1 VLERM
6 GIISAEQD
14 AIAQAEKA
22 YMDKIK
28 AQEGKY
34 DERLAKVDDER
45 TRDQYANLA
54 SFFAR
59 MGTTSTRRGGL
70 LGIVDA
76 GLQVAPESIAAM
88 KATNKE
94 ARNRADSLQDSKDA
108 AERLRLKEDL
118 GMKVS
123 ARERRLANE
132 KIEREEKQ
140 FAQSLQFKYDELDA
154 SIQDSIRDSI
164 STGTL
169 SAADYNSVGKMI
181 GDMTGGDFVLGPD
194 GKYTR
199 IGGIDLTPG
208 MQNKINSLMGD
219 AYAGLARSG
228 SLDVF
233 NAQIAPEIASQINAI
248 LTTPPKPP
256 NRNEDP
262 NKNNKQINTEKY
274 G

>member
-1 VLERM
+1 
-6 GIISAEQD
+6 
-14 AIAQAEKA
+14 
-22 YMDKIK
+22 
-28 AQEGKY
+28 
-34 DERLAKVDDER
+34 
-45 TRDQYANLA
+45 
-54 SFFAR
+54 
-59 MGTTSTRRGGL
+59 
-70 LGIVDA
+70 
-76 GLQVAPESIAAM
+76 M

-208 MQNKINSLMGD
+208 MQNKINSLMGE
-219 AYAGLARSG
+219 AYSGLARSG

-248 LTTPPKPP
+248 LPLLQ
-256 NRNEDP
+256 NH
-262 NKNNKQINTEKY
+262 QIYYSITVVFTIMPTIICRYNLGYQIYYSLLVSRRKSFTY
-274 G
+274 QICLFTN